1 MRYYYTD
8 MIELHT
14 PTEIDQMRAA
24 GTFVRDTL
32 TALSAQAAVGVNLM
46 DLELAARKAIAE
58 RGAVSCYWDYAPSFG
73 NGPFR
78 NVICL
83 SVNDAAQHGLP
94 HDYRLRDGDVLSLDF
109 AVSVD
114 GWVADAAV
122 TVVVGRPDPEDL
134 TLIRSTQEALAAGIA
149 AAQPGNRI
157 GDVSAAI
164 GAVAA
169 QYGYPVNHE
178 FGGHGV
184 GRTMHGD
191 LFICNDGR
199 AGRGFQIRPGLVFA
213 LEPWWAKTTARIRM
227 GADGW
232 TVRSADGS
240 RAAHTEH
247 TIAITAD
254 GPLLL
259 TA

>member
-1 MRYYYTD
+1 

-14 PTEIDQMRAA
+14 PAEIEQMRPA
-24 GTFVRDTL
+24 GAFVRDTL
-32 TALSAQAAVGVNLM
+32 ATLSARAAVGMNL
-46 DLELAARKAIAE
+46 LEIEHAARRLVDE

-122 TVVVGRPDPEDL
+122 TVIVGRADPADER
-134 TLIRSTQEALAAGIA
+134 LIRSTREALAAGIA
-149 AAQPGNRI
+149 AARPGNRI

-164 GAVAA
+164 GAVASA
-169 QYGYPVNHE
+169 YGYPVNHE
-178 FGGHGV
+178 FGGHSV

-191 LFICNDGR
+191 LFIDNDGR
-199 AGRGFQIRPGLVFA
+199 PGRGPRIRPGMVFA
-213 LEPWWAKTTARIRM
+213 LEPWWAKTTARVRM
-227 GADGW
+227 DADGW

-247 TIAITAD
+247 TLAVTDD
-254 GPLLL
+254 GPLVL

>member
-1 MRYYYTD
+1 

-14 PTEIDQMRAA
+14 PAQIDEMRAA
-24 GTFVRDTL
+24 GAFVRDTL
-32 TALSAQAAVGVNLM
+32 ASLSARAEVGMNL
-46 DLELAARKAIAE
+46 LEIEHAARRAIDA

-78 NVICL
+78 NVICT

-94 HDYRLRDGDVLSLDF
+94 HDYRLQDGDVLSLDF
-109 AVSVD
+109 AVSVN

-122 TVVVGRPDPEDL
+122 STVVGESNPSDER
-134 TLIRSTQEALAAGIA
+134 LIRSTREALAAGIA
-149 AAQPGNRI
+149 AAVPGNRI
-157 GDVSAAI
+157 GDLSAAI

-169 QYGYPVNHE
+169 SAGYPVNLE
-178 FGGHGV
+178 FGGHSV

-191 LFICNDGR
+191 LHIPNDGR
-199 AGRGFQIRPGLVFA
+199 PGRGYRLRPGMVIA
-213 LEPWWAKTTARIRM
+213 LEPWWAETTSRIRM
-227 GADGW
+227 DPDGW

-247 TIAITAD
+247 TLAITED
-254 GPLLL
+254 GPLVL
-259 TA
+259 TE

>member
-1 MRYYYTD
+1 
-8 MIELHT
+8 MIDIHT
-14 PTEIDQMRAA
+14 PAEIEQMRAA
-24 GTFVRDTL
+24 GIFVRDTL
-32 TALSAQAAVGVNLM
+32 ATLSAQAAVGVNLL
-46 DLELAARKAIAE
+46 DLEQAARRAIAE
-58 RGAVSCYWDYAPSFG
+58 RGATSCYWDYAPSFG

-83 SVNDAAQHGLP
+83 NVNDAAQHGLP
-94 HDYRLRDGDVLSLDF
+94 HDYTLQDGDVLSLDF

-122 TVVVGRPDPEDL
+122 TVIVGRPDPADER
-134 TLIRSTQEALAAGIA
+134 LIRSTEEALAAGIA

-157 GDVSAAI
+157 GDISAAI

-169 QYGYPVNHE
+169 RYGYPVNHE
-178 FGGHGV
+178 FGGHTV

-199 AGRGFQIRPGLVFA
+199 AGRGFRIRPGLVFA
-213 LEPWWAKTTARIRM
+213 LEPWWAKTTAKIRM
-227 GADGW
+227 DRDGW

-247 TIAITAD
+247 TIAITEN
-254 GPLLL
+254 GPLVL
-259 TA
+259 TG

>member
-1 MRYYYTD
+1 MV
-8 MIELHT
+8 ELHT
-14 PTEIDQMRAA
+14 PAEIEQMRAA

-32 TALSAQAAVGVNLM
+32 ATLSAQAAVGVNL
-46 DLELAARKAIAE
+46 LELEHAARALVKE
-58 RGAVSCYWDYAPSFG
+58 RGAVSCYWDYAPEFG

-94 HDYRLRDGDVLSLDF
+94 HDYVLRDGDVLSLDF

-122 TVVVGRPDPEDL
+122 TVIVGTPRRDDVR
-134 TLIRSTQEALAAGIA
+134 LIRSTEEALAAGIA
-149 AAQPGNRI
+149 AAVPGNRM
-157 GDVSAAI
+157 GDVSATI
-164 GAVAA
+164 GAVAER
-169 QYGYPVNHE
+169 YGYPVNLE
-178 FGGHGV
+178 FGGHSV
-184 GRTMHGD
+184 GREMHGD
-191 LFICNDGR
+191 LHIPNDGR
-199 AGRGFQIRPGLVFA
+199 AGRGYRIRPGMVFA

-227 GADGW
+227 DRDGW

-247 TIAITAD
+247 TIAVTED
-254 GPLLL
+254 GPLVL

>member
-1 MRYYYTD
+1 

-14 PTEIDQMRAA
+14 PAEIDRMRAA
-24 GTFVRDTL
+24 GAFVRRTL
-32 TALSAQAAVGVNLM
+32 DELAARAAVGVNLL
-46 DLELAARKAIAE
+46 DLEADARRRVAD

-83 SVNDAAQHGLP
+83 SVNDAAQHGMP
-94 HDYRLRDGDVLSLDF
+94 HDYVLRDGDVLSLDF

-122 TVVVGRPDPEDL
+122 TVVVGRPDPDDL
-134 TLIRSTQEALAAGIA
+134 RLIRSTEEALEAGIA
-149 AAQPGNRI
+149 AATPGNRI
-157 GDVSAAI
+157 GDISAAI

-169 QYGYPVNHE
+169 AYGYPVNHD

-199 AGRGFQIRPGLVFA
+199 AGRGYRIRPGMVFA
-213 LEPWWAKTTARIRM
+213 LEPWWAKTTARLRTD
-227 GADGW
+227 ADGW
-232 TVRSADGS
+232 TLRSADGS

-247 TIAITAD
+247 TLAVTED
-254 GPLLL
+254 GPLVL

>member
-1 MRYYYTD
+1 
-8 MIELHT
+8 MIELHS
-14 PTEIDQMRAA
+14 PAEIEQMRAA
-24 GTFVRDTL
+24 GAFVRDTL
-32 TALSAQAAVGVNLM
+32 ATLSAHAAVGMNL
-46 DLELAARKAIAE
+46 LEIEHAAREAVAR
-58 RGAVSCYWDYAPSFG
+58 RGATSCYWDYAPSFG

-94 HDYRLRDGDVLSLDF
+94 HDYVLRDGDVLSLDF
-109 AVSVD
+109 AVAVD

-122 TVVVGRPDPEDL
+122 TVVAGRPDPADEM
-134 TLIRSTQEALAAGIA
+134 LIRSTQEALAAGIE

-157 GDVSAAI
+157 GDISAAI

-169 QYGYPVNHE
+169 AYGYPVNHD
-178 FGGHGV
+178 FGGHSV

-199 AGRGFQIRPGLVFA
+199 AGRGYRIRPGMVFA
-213 LEPWWAKTTARIRM
+213 LEPWWAKTTARLRKDP
-227 GADGW
+227 DGW
-232 TVRSADGS
+232 TLRSADGS

-247 TIAITAD
+247 TLAITAE
-254 GPLLL
+254 GPLVL

>member
-1 MRYYYTD
+1 
-8 MIELHT
+8 MIEIHT
-14 PTEIDQMRAA
+14 AAEIEQMRAA
-24 GTFVRDTL
+24 GAFVRDTL
-32 TALSAQAAVGVNLM
+32 AALSAQAAVGVNLL
-46 DLELAARKAIAE
+46 DLEGAAREAVAE

-94 HDYRLRDGDVLSLDF
+94 HDYRLRDGDLLSLDF

-122 TVVVGRPDPEDL
+122 TVIVGHPDPADQR
-134 TLIRSTQEALAAGIA
+134 LIRSTQEALAAGIA

-157 GDVSAAI
+157 GDISAAI

-169 QYGYPVNHE
+169 AYGYPVNHE

-199 AGRGFQIRPGLVFA
+199 PNRGFRIRPGLVFA
-213 LEPWWAKTTARIRM
+213 LEPWWARTTARIRM
-227 GADGW
+227 DPDGW

-247 TIAITAD
+247 TIAVTAD
-254 GPLLL
+254 GPLVL
-259 TA
+259 TG

>member
-1 MRYYYTD
+1 

-14 PTEIDQMRAA
+14 PAEIEAMRPA
-24 GTFVRDTL
+24 GAFVRDTL
-32 TALSAQAAVGVNLM
+32 AELSASVRPGTNLL
-46 DLELAARKAIAE
+46 DLEHAARDAVAR

-73 NGPFR
+73 DGPFR

-94 HDYRLRDGDVLSLDF
+94 HDYALQDGDVLSLDF

-122 TVVVGRPDPEDL
+122 TVVAGTPDPHDL
-134 TLIRSTQEALAAGIA
+134 RLIRSTQQALAAGIEA
-149 AAQPGNRI
+149 AVVGNRV
-157 GDVSAAI
+157 GDLSAAI

-169 QYGYPVNHE
+169 EYGYPVNLD
-178 FGGHGV
+178 FGGHSV

-191 LFICNDGR
+191 LFIPNDGR
-199 AGRGFQIRPGLVFA
+199 AGRGYRLRPGMVFA
-213 LEPWWAKTTARIRM
+213 LEPWWAATTSRIRTD
-227 GADGW
+227 ADGW
-232 TVRSADGS
+232 TLRSVDGS

-247 TIAITAD
+247 TLAVTED
-254 GPLLL
+254 GPLVL

>member
-1 MRYYYTD
+1 
-8 MIELHT
+8 MIELH
-14 PTEIDQMRAA
+14 PPAEIAQIRAA
-24 GTFVRDTL
+24 GIFVRDTL
-32 TALSAQAAVGVNLM
+32 ATLSAQAEVGMNL
-46 DLELAARKAIAE
+46 LEIEHAARRLVAE
-58 RGAVSCYWDYAPSFG
+58 RGAVSSYWDYAPSFG
-73 NGPFR
+73 SGPFR

-94 HDYRLRDGDVLSLDF
+94 HDYSLRDGDVLSLDF

-122 TVVVGRPDPEDL
+122 TVIVGHPDDADL
-134 TLIRSTQEALAAGIA
+134 RLIRSTEEALVAGIA

-169 QYGYPVNHE
+169 AYGYPVNHD
-178 FGGHGV
+178 FGGHSV

-199 AGRGFQIRPGLVFA
+199 AGRGYRIRPGLVFA
-213 LEPWWAKTTARIRM
+213 LEPWWARTTARLRTDP
-227 GADGW
+227 DGW
-232 TVRSADGS
+232 TLRSADGS

-247 TIAITAD
+247 TVAITEE
-254 GPLLL
+254 GPLVL

>member
-1 MRYYYTD
+1 

-14 PTEIDQMRAA
+14 LAEIERMRAA
-24 GTFVRDTL
+24 GEFVRDTL
-32 TALSAQAAVGVNLM
+32 AALSARAEVGMNL
-46 DLELAARKAIAE
+46 LEIEMAARQAVDA
-58 RGAVSCYWDYAPSFG
+58 RGATSCYWDYAPSFG

-122 TVVVGRPDPEDL
+122 TVVVGRADPDDDR
-134 TLIRSTQEALAAGIA
+134 LIRSTQEALAAGIE

-157 GDVSAAI
+157 GDISAAI

-169 QYGYPVNHE
+169 EYGYPVNHE

-199 AGRGFQIRPGLVFA
+199 AGRGYRIRPGLVFA
-213 LEPWWAKTTARIRM
+213 LEPWWAKTTSRIRM
-227 GADGW
+227 DADGW
-232 TVRSADGS
+232 TVRSFDGS

-247 TIAITAD
+247 TMAITED

>member
-1 MRYYYTD
+1 

-14 PTEIDQMRAA
+14 SAEIDQMRAA
-24 GTFVRDTL
+24 GRFVRDTL
-32 TALSAQAAVGVNLM
+32 SRLSTKAAVGMNL
-46 DLELAARKAIAE
+46 LEIELAARTEVAN

-73 NGPFR
+73 NGPFK

-122 TVVVGRPDPEDL
+122 TVIVGEPDPADQL
-134 TLIRSTQEALAAGIA
+134 LIRSTQEALAAGIA
-149 AAQPGNRI
+149 AAQPGNKM

-169 QYGYPVNHE
+169 AYGYPVNHE
-178 FGGHGV
+178 YGGHSV

-191 LFICNDGR
+191 LFIPNDGR
-199 AGRGFQIRPGLVFA
+199 AGRGHRIRPGMVFA
-213 LEPWWAKTTARIRM
+213 LEPWWAKTTALTRLD
-227 GADGW
+227 ADGW
-232 TVRSADGS
+232 TVRSVDGS
-240 RAAHTEH
+240 RAAHSEH
-247 TIAITAD
+247 TIAITAA
-254 GPLLL
+254 GPIVL
-259 TA
+259 TG

>member
-1 MRYYYTD
+1 

-14 PTEIDQMRAA
+14 PAEIERMRPA
-24 GTFVRDTL
+24 GRFVRDTL
-32 TALSAQAAVGVNLM
+32 ADLAARAAVGTNL
-46 DLELAARKAIAE
+46 LELEQAARAAIE
-58 RGAVSCYWDYAPSFG
+58 RRGALSCYWDYAPSFG

-94 HDYRLRDGDVLSLDF
+94 HDYRLQDGDVLSLDL

-122 TVVVGRPDPEDL
+122 TVVVGNPDPDDL
-134 TLIRSTQEALAAGIA
+134 ALIRSTEEALAAGIA

-157 GDVSAAI
+157 SDISAAI

-169 QYGYPVNHE
+169 RHGYPVNHE

-199 AGRGFQIRPGLVFA
+199 PGRGYRIRPGMVFA
-213 LEPWWAKTTARIRM
+213 LEPWWAKTTSRIRM
-227 GADGW
+227 DPDGW

-247 TIAITAD
+247 TLAVTAE
-254 GPLLL
+254 GPLVL

>member
-1 MRYYYTD
+1 

-14 PTEIDQMRAA
+14 PSEIDEMRAA
-24 GTFVRDTL
+24 GAFVRATL
-32 TALSAQAAVGVNLM
+32 DELAARAGVGVNLL
-46 DLELAARKAIAE
+46 DLELGARDALAR
-58 RGAVSCYWDYAPSFG
+58 RGAESCYWDYAPSFG

-78 NVICL
+78 NTICL

-94 HDYRLRDGDVLSLDF
+94 HDYALRDGDVLSLDF
-109 AVSVD
+109 AASVD

-122 TVVVGRPDPEDL
+122 TVVVGEAAADDL
-134 TLIRSTQEALAAGIA
+134 ALIRSTEEALAAGIA
-149 AAQPGNRI
+149 AAVPGNRI
-157 GDVSAAI
+157 GDLSAAI

-169 QYGYPVNHE
+169 RYGYPVNRE

-191 LFICNDGR
+191 LFICNTGR
-199 AGRGFQIRPGLVFA
+199 PGRGYRLRPGLVFA

-227 GADGW
+227 DPDGW
-232 TVRSADGS
+232 TVRSANGS

-247 TIAITAD
+247 TIAVTED
-254 GPLLL
+254 GPVVL

>member
-1 MRYYYTD
+1 
-8 MIELHT
+8 MIELHCAA
-14 PTEIDQMRAA
+14 EINRMRAA
-24 GTFVRDTL
+24 GRFVHDTL
-32 TALSAQAAVGVNLM
+32 AMLSELADVGVNLL
-46 DLELAARKAIAE
+46 DIELAARREVEK

-122 TVVVGRPDPEDL
+122 TVIVGRADPDDQL
-134 TLIRSTQEALAAGIA
+134 LIRSTREALAAGIEA
-149 AAQPGNRI
+149 AVPGNRI
-157 GDVSAAI
+157 GDISAAI

-169 QYGYPVNHE
+169 RYGYPVNHE

-199 AGRGFQIRPGLVFA
+199 AGRGYRIRPGLVFA

-227 GADGW
+227 DPDGW

-247 TIAITAD
+247 TLAVTED
-254 GPLLL
+254 GPVVL
-259 TA
+259 TG

>member
-1 MRYYYTD
+1 
-8 MIELHT
+8 MIEIHT
-14 PTEIDQMRAA
+14 PDEIERMRPA
-24 GTFVRDTL
+24 GAFVRDTL
-32 TALSAQAAVGVNLM
+32 ARLSAYADVGVNLL
-46 DLELAARKAIAE
+46 DIEHAARSAIAE

-83 SVNDAAQHGLP
+83 SVNDAAQHGMP
-94 HDYRLRDGDVLSLDF
+94 HDRRLQDGDVLSLDL
-109 AVSVD
+109 AACVD

-122 TVVVGRPDPEDL
+122 TVIVGQPDPADER
-134 TLIRSTQEALAAGIA
+134 LIRSTEEALAAGIA

-157 GDVSAAI
+157 GDISAAI

-169 QYGYPVNHE
+169 EYGYPVNRE

-184 GRTMHGD
+184 GRTMHED

-199 AGRGFQIRPGLVFA
+199 AGRGFRLRPGVVFA
-213 LEPWWAKTTARIRM
+213 LEPWWAKTTSRVRM
-227 GADGW
+227 DPDGW

-247 TIAITAD
+247 TIAVTPE
-254 GPLLL
+254 GPLVL

>member
-1 MRYYYTD
+1 

-14 PTEIDQMRAA
+14 PTEIAEMRAA
-24 GTFVRDTL
+24 GAFVRDTL
-32 TALSAQAAVGVNLM
+32 ATLKAQVAVGVNLL
-46 DLELAARKAIAE
+46 DLEHEARALVAD
-58 RGAVSCYWDYAPSFG
+58 RGAESCYWDYAPSFG

-94 HDYRLRDGDVLSLDF
+94 HDYRLRDGDLLSLDF

-122 TVVVGRPDPEDL
+122 TVIAGTPDPADEV
-134 TLIRSTQEALAAGIA
+134 LIRSTEEALAAGIA
-149 AAQPGNRI
+149 AARPGNRI
-157 GDVSAAI
+157 GDISAAI
-164 GAVAA
+164 GRVAA
-169 QYGYPVNHE
+169 AYGYPVNHE

-191 LFICNDGR
+191 LFIGNDGR
-199 AGRGFQIRPGLVFA
+199 AGRGYRIRPGLVFA
-213 LEPWWAKTTARIRM
+213 LEPWWATTTARIRM
-227 GADGW
+227 DPDGW

-247 TIAITAD
+247 TIAITEQ
-254 GPLLL
+254 GPVVL

>member
-1 MRYYYTD
+1 

-14 PTEIDQMRAA
+14 PAEIDEMRAA
-24 GTFVRDTL
+24 GAFVRDTL
-32 TALSAQAAVGVNLM
+32 TALKAQVAVGV
-46 DLELAARKAIAE
+46 DLLDIEHAARALVAE
-58 RGAVSCYWDYAPSFG
+58 RGAESCYWDYAPSFG

-94 HDYRLRDGDVLSLDF
+94 HAYRLRDGDVLSLDF

-114 GWVADAAV
+114 GWVADAAI
-122 TVVVGRPDPEDL
+122 TVIAGTPDPADEV
-134 TLIRSTQEALAAGIA
+134 LIRSTEEALAAGIA
-149 AAQPGNRI
+149 AARPGNRI
-157 GDVSAAI
+157 GDISAAI

-169 QYGYPVNHE
+169 AYGYPVNHE

-199 AGRGFQIRPGLVFA
+199 AGRGYRIRPGLVFA

-227 GADGW
+227 DPDGW

-247 TIAITAD
+247 TIAITDD
-254 GPLLL
+254 GPVVL

>member
-1 MRYYYTD
+1 

-14 PTEIDQMRAA
+14 AAEIEQMRAA
-24 GTFVRDTL
+24 GAFVRDTL
-32 TALSAQAAVGVNLM
+32 AELLVQAAVGVNLL
-46 DLELAARKAIAE
+46 DIELAARKEIDE
-58 RGAVSCYWDYAPSFG
+58 RGAISCYWDYAPSFG

-109 AVSVD
+109 AASVN

-122 TVVVGRPDPEDL
+122 TVIVGRPDPTDV

-157 GDVSAAI
+157 GDISAAI

-169 QYGYPVNHE
+169 EYGYPVNHE

-184 GRTMHGD
+184 GRTMHAAP
-191 LFICNDGR
+191 FICNEGR
-199 AGRGFQIRPGLVFA
+199 PGRGYQIRPGLVFA
-213 LEPWWAKTTARIRM
+213 LEPWWAKTTSRIRM
-227 GADGW
+227 DPDGW

-247 TIAITAD
+247 TLAITPD
-254 GPLLL
+254 GPMVL

>member
-1 MRYYYTD
+1 
-8 MIELHT
+8 MIEIHT
-14 PTEIDQMRAA
+14 AAEIEQMRAA
-24 GTFVRDTL
+24 GAFVRDTL
-32 TALSAQAAVGVNLM
+32 AALSAQAAVGVNLL
-46 DLELAARKAIAE
+46 DLESAAREAVAE

-73 NGPFR
+73 NGAFR

-94 HDYRLRDGDVLSLDF
+94 HDYRLRDGDLLSLDF

-114 GWVADAAV
+114 GWVADAAA
-122 TVVVGRPDPEDL
+122 TVIVGHPDPADQR
-134 TLIRSTQEALAAGIA
+134 LIRSTQEALAAGIA

-157 GDVSAAI
+157 GDISAAI

-169 QYGYPVNHE
+169 AYGYPVNHE

-199 AGRGFQIRPGLVFA
+199 PNRGSRIRPGLVFA
-213 LEPWWAKTTARIRM
+213 LEPWWARTTARIRM
-227 GADGW
+227 DPDGW

-247 TIAITAD
+247 TIAVTAD
-254 GPLLL
+254 GPLVL
-259 TA
+259 TG

>member
-1 MRYYYTD
+1 

-14 PTEIDQMRAA
+14 PAEIEQLRAA
-24 GTFVRDTL
+24 GRFVHDTL
-32 TALSAQAAVGVNLM
+32 VTLSARAAVGVNL
-46 DLELAARKAIAE
+46 LELEECARTAIAD

-94 HDYRLRDGDVLSLDF
+94 HDYVLRDGDMLSLDF
-109 AVSVD
+109 AASVD

-122 TVVVGRPDPEDL
+122 TVIVGRADPADHR
-134 TLIRSTQEALAAGIA
+134 LIRSTQEALAAGIA
-149 AAQPGNRI
+149 ASEPGNRI

-164 GAVAA
+164 GQVAA
-169 QYGYPVNHE
+169 DYGYPVNHE

-184 GRTMHGD
+184 GRTMHED
-191 LFICNDGR
+191 PFICNDGR
-199 AGRGFQIRPGLVFA
+199 AGRGYRIRPGMVFA

-227 GADGW
+227 DPDGW

-247 TIAITAD
+247 TIAVTAD
-254 GPLLL
+254 GPVIL
-259 TA
+259 T

>member
-1 MRYYYTD
+1 MA
-8 MIELHT
+8 
-14 PTEIDQMRAA
+14 EIQQMRPA
-24 GTFVRDTL
+24 GAFVRDTL
-32 TALSAQAAVGVNLM
+32 AQLSAQAAVGVNLLE
-46 DLELAARKAIAE
+46 LELAARKAIAD

-122 TVVVGRPDPEDL
+122 SVIVGREDPADR
-134 TLIRSTQEALAAGIA
+134 TLVRSTQEALAAGIA
-149 AAQPGNRI
+149 AAQIGNRI
-157 GDVSAAI
+157 GDISAAI

-169 QYGYPVNHE
+169 AYGYPVNHQ

-184 GRTMHGD
+184 GRTMHED

-199 AGRGFQIRPGLVFA
+199 AGRGYRIRPGLVFA
-213 LEPWWAKTTARIRM
+213 IEPWWARTTARIRM
-227 GADGW
+227 DPDGW

-247 TIAITAD
+247 TVAITAN
-254 GPLLL
+254 GPFIL

>member
-1 MRYYYTD
+1 

-14 PTEIDQMRAA
+14 PAEIDEMRAA
-24 GTFVRDTL
+24 GAFVRDTL
-32 TALSAQAAVGVNLM
+32 RKVAARAAVGVNL
-46 DLELAARKAIAE
+46 LELEQAARVE
-58 RGAVSCYWDYAPSFG
+58 VERRGAVSCYWDYAPSFG

-114 GWVADAAV
+114 GWVADAAI
-122 TVVVGRPDPEDL
+122 TVIVGRPDPADER
-134 TLIRSTQEALAAGIA
+134 LIRSTREALAAGIA
-149 AAQPGNRI
+149 ASVPGNRV

-169 QYGYPVNHE
+169 DYGYPVNHE

-199 AGRGFQIRPGLVFA
+199 AGRGYRLRPGMVFA
-213 LEPWWAKTTARIRM
+213 LEPWWARTTARIRID
-227 GADGW
+227 ADGW

-247 TIAITAD
+247 TLAVTAD
-254 GPLLL
+254 GPLVL

>member
-1 MRYYYTD
+1 

-14 PTEIDQMRAA
+14 PAEIEQMRPA

-32 TALSAQAAVGVNLM
+32 AELSSQAAVGVNLL
-46 DLELAARKAIAE
+46 DIELAAREAIAR

-73 NGPFR
+73 DGPFR

-94 HDYRLRDGDVLSLDF
+94 HDYALRDGDVLSLDF

-122 TVVVGRPDPEDL
+122 TVIVGRPDPADV
-134 TLIRSTQEALAAGIA
+134 TLIRSTREALAAGIA

-157 GDVSAAI
+157 GDISAAI

-169 QYGYPVNHE
+169 AYGYPVNHE

-199 AGRGFQIRPGLVFA
+199 PGRGYRIRPGLVFA
-213 LEPWWAKTTARIRM
+213 LEPWWAKTTAQIRM
-227 GADGW
+227 DPDGW

-240 RAAHTEH
+240 RAAHSEH
-247 TIAITAD
+247 TLAITED
-254 GPLLL
+254 GPMVL

>member
-1 MRYYYTD
+1 

-14 PTEIDQMRAA
+14 PAEIERMRPA
-24 GTFVRDTL
+24 GRFVRDTL
-32 TALSAQAAVGVNLM
+32 SDLAARATVGTNL
-46 DLELAARKAIAE
+46 LEIELAAREAIE
-58 RGAVSCYWDYAPSFG
+58 RRGAVSCYWDYAPSFG

-94 HDYRLRDGDVLSLDF
+94 HDYRLQDGDVLSLDF

-122 TVVVGRPDPEDL
+122 TVVVGNPDPDDL
-134 TLIRSTQEALAAGIA
+134 ALIRSTEEALAAGIA

-157 GDVSAAI
+157 GDISAAI

-169 QYGYPVNHE
+169 HHGYPVNHE

-199 AGRGFQIRPGLVFA
+199 PGRGYRIRPGMVFA

-227 GADGW
+227 DGDGW

-247 TIAITAD
+247 TVAVTAE
-254 GPLLL
+254 GPLVL

>member
-1 MRYYYTD
+1 
-8 MIELHT
+8 MIEIHT
-14 PTEIDQMRAA
+14 PAEIEQMRAA
-24 GTFVRDTL
+24 GRFVRDTL
-32 TALSAQAAVGVNLM
+32 ATLSERAAVGMNLL
-46 DLELAARKAIAE
+46 DIERAARREVDA
-58 RGAVSCYWDYAPSFG
+58 RGATSCYWDYAPSFG

-114 GWVADAAV
+114 GWVSDAAV
-122 TVVVGRPDPEDL
+122 TVVVGTPDPDDL
-134 TLIRSTQEALAAGIA
+134 RLIRSTREALAAGIA
-149 AAQPGNRI
+149 AAQPGNRM

-178 FGGHGV
+178 YGGHSV

-199 AGRGFQIRPGLVFA
+199 AGRGHRIRPGMVFA
-213 LEPWWAKTTARIRM
+213 LEPWWAKTTAHTRLD
-227 GADGW
+227 ADGW

-254 GPLLL
+254 GPVIL
-259 TA
+259 TG